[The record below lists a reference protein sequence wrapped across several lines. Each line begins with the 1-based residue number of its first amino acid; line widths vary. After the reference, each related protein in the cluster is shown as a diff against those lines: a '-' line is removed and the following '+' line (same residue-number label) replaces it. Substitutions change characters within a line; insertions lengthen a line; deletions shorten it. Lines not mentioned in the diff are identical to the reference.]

1 MYTQYYSNSKHNSF
15 IDAVPT
21 VNGELAWKLE
31 LPSQMGKETA
41 NRLILSD
48 GDQYYV
54 DALTEIIC
62 VDNNGKELWRKQKW
76 YGSPIVYNE
85 GLIYYQS
92 SERKDDL
99 EAVDTNN
106 KLVISK
112 YPIQGV
118 IEESYLVLFQ
128 PNKKE
133 LIAQVQYADLPEVSI
148 PEFTLFKSDENSL
161 GFTWH
166 KRFNNEINSAIPF
179 VNFEH
184 KFILTFTQSE
194 GHIFHLSGKKDSVEP
209 DYSFEL
215 PKDKDALFAS
225 SSNKGEIFLTWS
237 KGNKISLLCL
247 NNLAEENF
255 KIEFENEFVGSEP
268 IVHPP
273 IITSDGYIFVLTGNK
288 IFCVNQEKVIWQKAI
303 NHAEYATAF
312 ADNSVVIAA
321 GNKLIYLDAQGEE
334 KFVHEIEEKI
344 SAPII
349 LNQNGGFI
357 FSTNNIVY
365 SLD

>member
-15 IDAVPT
+15 IDATPSLK
-21 VNGELAWKLE
+21 GELVWELE
-31 LPSQMGKETA
+31 LAPKIKNETT

-62 VDNNGKELWRKQKW
+62 IDNSGKENWRRQKW

-92 SERKDDL
+92 SERKDDM
-99 EAVDTNN
+99 EAVDAENN
-106 KLVISK
+106 LVIK
-112 YPIQGV
+112 EYPIHGV

-128 PNKKE
+128 PNKKD

-148 PEFTLFKSDENSL
+148 PEFTLFKSDKQSL
-161 GFTWH
+161 GYVWH
-166 KRFNNEINSAIPF
+166 KRFNNEINSAIPM

-184 KFILTFTQSE
+184 NFILTFTQSQ
-194 GHIFHLSGKKDSVEP
+194 GHIFNLNEKKDSVEP
-209 DYSFEL
+209 DHSFEL
-215 PKDKDALFAS
+215 PEDRDSLFAS
-225 SSNKGEIFLTWS
+225 SSEKGEIFITWS
-237 KGNKISLLCL
+237 KGNKINLLCF
-247 NNLAEENF
+247 NKLAEEIY

-288 IFCVNQEKVIWQKAI
+288 IFCVHQEKVIWQKAI
-303 NHAEYATAF
+303 ANAEYATAF
-312 ADNSVVIAA
+312 GDNSVVVAA
-321 GNKLIYLDAQGEE
+321 GNKLFYLDAQGEE
-334 KFVHEIEEKI
+334 KFVHETEEKI
-344 SAPII
+344 SAPVI
-349 LNQNGGFI
+349 LNHNGGFI
-357 FSTNNIVY
+357 FCTNNIVY